1 MGFIPFLI
9 LGLIAGA
16 IAKAI
21 LPGKDG
27 GGWIATLVLGV
38 VGALLGGWLG
48 SLIFNQDISGFFNF
62 TSWALAIGGSL
73 IVLLIWGAITGRN
86 KKA

>member
-16 IAKAI
+16 LAKLI
-21 LPGKDG
+21 MGKSS
-27 GGWIATLVLGV
+27 GGWLSTLLIGV

-48 SLIFNQDISGFFNF
+48 QVIFKADMNEFFSLE
-62 TSWALAIGGSL
+62 SWALAVGGSV
-73 IVLLIWGAITGRN
+73 IVLALYRLLTGR
-86 KKA
+86 K

>member
-16 IAKAI
+16 LAK
-21 LPGKDG
+21 LLMGKSS
-27 GGWIATLVLGV
+27 GGWLSTLLIGV

-48 SLIFNQDISGFFNF
+48 QVIFKADMNEFFSLE
-62 TSWALAIGGSL
+62 SWALAVGGSV
-73 IVLLIWGAITGRN
+73 IVLAIARFFTG
-86 KKA
+86 KK